1 MATGLT
7 IFSADGQQ
15 LAGPL
20 NFKLR
25 PGQRV
30 ALVGQSGAG
39 KTSLMNL
46 LLGNLPYRG
55 SLLVNGTELRDIA
68 LPHWQ
73 QQLAWVG
80 QNPTFRPPLCDRI
93 FCRAPFTMRGVC
105 NRCWR
110 WLG

>member
-1 MATGLT
+1 K
-7 IFSADGQQ
+7 
-15 LAGPL
+15 
-20 NFKLR
+20 FKLR

-30 ALVGQSGAG
+30 ALVGQRGAG

-55 SLLVNGTELRDIA
+55 SLVVNGTELRDIA

-80 QNPTFRPPLCDRI
+80 QNPHRPAATLRQNILPGAVHDEGRLQQVLALAGI
-93 FCRAPFTMRGVC
+93 
-105 NRCWR
+105 N
-110 WLG
+110 